1 MSSDQMMM
9 NNTNLKIEETIRQDN
24 GFDISMSI
32 LHDLEK
38 EIIR

>member
-9 NNTNLKIEETIRQDN
+9 NNMNLKIEETIRQDN

-32 LHDLEK
+32 PA
-38 EIIR
+38 